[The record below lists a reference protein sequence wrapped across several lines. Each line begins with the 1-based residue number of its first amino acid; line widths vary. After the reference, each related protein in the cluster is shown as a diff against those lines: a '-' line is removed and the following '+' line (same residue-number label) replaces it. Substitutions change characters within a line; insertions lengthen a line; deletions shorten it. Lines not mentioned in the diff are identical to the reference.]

1 MITKME
7 LVEGELGRFAMIR
20 GEEPTQTYN
29 RLKTLVKG
37 KCALR
42 PFLSVLAI

>member
-29 RLKTLVKG
+29 GCTRWTDHDV
-37 KCALR
+37 
-42 PFLSVLAI
+42 V